1 MVILEAK
8 NLTYTYSQGT
18 PFEVKALNNISFK
31 IEKGEYIGII
41 GHTGSG
47 KSTLLQILNGLIKP
61 QSGKI
66 MLYEQD
72 INSSKKLRRDA
83 HFKIGLCFQYPEYQ
97 LFESTVK
104 KDIEFGPKNMGLS
117 GESLEKSVLTAAE
130 TVGLKKELLEKS
142 PFELSGGEKRRV
154 AIAGIIAMN
163 PEILILDEPAA
174 GLDPEG
180 RNTVFNMIDNFRK
193 RTGATVIMVS
203 HSMED
208 IAVRADRIIVMNNFQ
223 IFSIGTVNEIF
234 SDIEELV
241 QIGLD
246 APQIT
251 KLMLDLKNKGF
262 NVKTDIYTISQAK
275 DEILKLIR
283 V

>member
-117 GESLEKSVLTAAE
+117 GKSLEKSVLTAAE

-234 SDIEELV
+234 SDIEKLV
-241 QIGLD
+241 KIGLD

>member
-72 INSSKKLRRDA
+72 INSSKKLRHDA

-241 QIGLD
+241 KIGLD

>member
-1 MVILEAK
+1 MTVLEAK

-18 PFEVKALNNISFK
+18 PFEVKALNNVSFK
-31 IEKGEYIGII
+31 IEKNEYVGII

-47 KSTLLQILNGLIKP
+47 KSTLLQVLNGLIKP
-61 QSGKI
+61 HEGVV
-66 MLYEQD
+66 LLNGED
-72 INSSKKLRRDA
+72 INASKKMRHNA

-117 GESLEKSVLTAAE
+117 GTELEKAVYSAAE

-142 PFELSGGEKRRV
+142 PFELSGGEKRRT

-174 GLDPEG
+174 GLDPKG
-180 RNTVFNMIDNFRK
+180 RNMIFKMIDNFRA

-208 IAVRADRIIVMNNFQ
+208 IATRADKIIVMNNFQ
-223 IFSIGTVNEIF
+223 VFSIGTVNEIF
-234 SDIEELV
+234 SDIEKLME
-241 QIGLD
+241 IGLD

-251 KLMLDLKNKGF
+251 KVMLSLKKRGF
-262 NVKTDIYTISQAK
+262 NVRTDIYTISQAK
-275 DEILKLIR
+275 EEIIKLIR
-283 V
+283 E

>member
-241 QIGLD
+241 KIGLD

>member
-1 MVILEAK
+1 MTVLEAK

-18 PFEVKALNNISFK
+18 PFEVKALNNVSFK
-31 IEKGEYIGII
+31 IEKNEYVGII

-47 KSTLLQILNGLIKP
+47 KSTLLQVLNGLIKP
-61 QSGKI
+61 HEGVV
-66 MLYEQD
+66 LLNGED
-72 INSSKKLRRDA
+72 INASKKMRHNA

-117 GESLEKSVLTAAE
+117 GTELEKAVYSAAE

-142 PFELSGGEKRRV
+142 PFELSGGEKRRA
-154 AIAGIIAMN
+154 AIAGIIAMK

-174 GLDPEG
+174 GLDPKG
-180 RNTVFNMIDNFRK
+180 RNIIFKMIDNFRA

-208 IAVRADRIIVMNNFQ
+208 IATRADKIIVMNNFQ
-223 IFSIGTVNEIF
+223 VFSIGTVNEIF
-234 SDIEELV
+234 SDIEKLMG
-241 QIGLD
+241 IGLD

-251 KLMLDLKNKGF
+251 KVMISLKKRGF
-262 NVKTDIYTISQAK
+262 NVRTDIYTISQAK
-275 DEILKLIR
+275 EEIIKLIR
-283 V
+283 E

>member
-72 INSSKKLRRDA
+72 INSSKKSRHDA

-117 GESLEKSVLTAAE
+117 GKLLEESVLTAAE

-180 RNTVFNMIDNFRK
+180 RNTIFNMIDNFRK

-241 QIGLD
+241 KIGLD